1 MKKSLFSFILIR
13 PILFIVLSFSL
24 LHPHI
29 VLATINCDDTA
40 FYFNERGQLLWCNAT
55 ADEQASYVVRTK
67 KAYNEI
73 FNELPSD
80 DSTAQ
85 VTPAYNTAAV
95 KNISRRTA
103 RKVER
108 LLRHG
113 AIYDPLVLD
122 NIVPLQDKRI
132 IRRMYENI
140 LYRCTTEDSY
150 QYQEHGGVVFPDGTV
165 TCITGDVSDPR
176 WLAGAALLIKEKAM
190 VYYHSHPDGTIEQT
204 LTGDFT
210 NARNPN
216 RVLFTQ
222 TSQTQLISYVQG
234 PSRQDQRA
242 VGEGT
247 GYVFG
252 MKRDGGIIY
261 IYDKEG
267 VKATLPIAFA
277 KQVKKTAAKHIKR
290 SATYFA
296 GLMPVLRLPYSF

>member
-1 MKKSLFSFILIR
+1 MKKSLFSSILIK
-13 PILFIVLSFSL
+13 PIFFIVFSFSF
-24 LHPHI
+24 LHSDI
-29 VLATINCDDTA
+29 VLATVNYDDTA
-40 FYFNERGQLLWCNAT
+40 FYFSERGRLLWCNVHAY
-55 ADEQASYVVRTK
+55 ERASYVVRTK
-67 KAYNEI
+67 RTYNEI
-73 FNELPSD
+73 FNEIPPD
-80 DSTAQ
+80 DTTAR
-85 VTPAYNTAAV
+85 VTVAYNTAAV

-108 LLRHG
+108 LLRQG

-132 IRRMYENI
+132 IRRMYDNI
-140 LYRCTTEDSY
+140 LYRCTTEESY
-150 QYQEHGGVVFPDGTV
+150 QYKEHGGVVFPDGTV
-165 TCITGDVSDPR
+165 TCITGDLSDPR

-204 LTGDFT
+204 QTGDWANT
-210 NARNPN
+210 HNPN

-222 TSQTQLISYVQG
+222 TSQTQSISYVQG
-234 PSRQDQRA
+234 PSLQDQQA

-252 MKRDGGIIY
+252 MKRDGGTIY

-277 KQVKKTAAKHIKR
+277 KQVKKTAVRHVKR
-290 SATYFA
+290 STTYFA
-296 GLMPVLRLPYSF
+296 GLMPVLRLPYLF